1 MMNDV
6 DMFADGLLAGIKNFL
21 FRLGLPHGIVEQID
35 PFIYLVFVLIIGWV
49 IQWVAHWILVY
60 FVKKVLKYRKIR
72 ILSIFLEKK
81 MLRKIT
87 WLLFPLFVITLLPFA
102 IDPASRFL
110 HITDKICWIYFVIV
124 LIDSGNTFL
133 DSLFGSLSDKT
144 ELRNRPMKGFMQIL
158 QVLVVFIGVIIIISI
173 LLDKSPINLIT
184 GLGAFAAVLMLIF
197 KDSILGFVSGVLLS
211 QNDMIRIGD
220 WIELDS
226 MGVNGVV
233 FDISLNVVKVQN
245 FDNTTVTVPPYT
257 LISNSFVNWRGMSD
271 SGGRRIMRSYVI
283 DVDNIQFCTPEY
295 LEEMKKIDLISD
307 YITRK
312 QAEQAS
318 GKVENTANS
327 SGLVNG
333 TIETNLGLFRAYLTL
348 YLQQHKFV
356 SNDLTLMVR
365 TLEPAANGLPLQVY
379 CFSSNKDWVSYES
392 IQAEIMEHFA
402 AVLPKFGLY
411 PFQNAS
417 GRDYINSSLL
427 EAGIKTN
434 QITGVPWGTMRIPSS
449 AIDKTGTEEKNNV
462 LKP

>member
-1 MMNDV
+1 MKDV
-6 DMFADGLLAGIKNFL
+6 DVFADGLLAGIKNFL
-21 FRLGLPHGIVEQID
+21 SRLGLPYDIVNQID
-35 PFIYLVFVLIIGWV
+35 PFIYLVFVLIIGWA
-49 IQWVAHWILVY
+49 IQWVAHWVLVY
-60 FVKKVLKYRKIR
+60 FVKNVLKYRKVR

-87 WLLFPLFVITLLPFA
+87 RLLFPLFVITLLPFA
-102 IDPASRFL
+102 IDPASHFL
-110 HITDKICWIYFVIV
+110 HVTDKICWIYFIIV

-133 DSLFGSLSDKT
+133 ESLFGSLSDRA
-144 ELRNRPMKGFMQIL
+144 EMRNRPMKGFIQIL
-158 QVLVVFIGVIIIISI
+158 EILFIFIGGIVIISI

-184 GLGAFAAVLMLIF
+184 GLGAFAAVLMLVF

-226 MGVNGVV
+226 MGINGVV

-245 FDNTTVTVPPYT
+245 FDNTTVTVPPYA

-295 LEEMKKIDLISD
+295 LEKMKKIDILRD
-307 YITRK
+307 YITKK
-312 QAEQAS
+312 QAEQAA

-348 YLQQHKFV
+348 YLQQHRFI
-356 SNDLTLMVR
+356 SNELTLMVR
-365 TLEPAANGLPLQVY
+365 TLDPVANGLPLQLY
-379 CFSSNKDWVSYES
+379 CFSSNKDWVNFES

-402 AVLPKFGLY
+402 AILPKFGLY

-434 QITGVPWGTMRIPSS
+434 QITGIPWGTMKLPVSPVQNTLLE
-449 AIDKTGTEEKNNV
+449 AENNATK
-462 LKP
+462 L